1 MNEIKEI
8 FDKVVYLFEQDQF
21 EYDDDYYSL
30 TSFINKFCLKSIE
43 IGIDERKIE
52 DVFETIKSQ
61 HDDID
66 IRYVLEY
73 FDLVSAILVQIQE
86 TDVYLTQDVID
97 QIEKVLMQ
105 IDISM
110 DLYYPQ

>member
-21 EYDDDYYSL
+21 EYDDNYYTL
-30 TSFINKFCLKSIE
+30 TSFINKFCLKCIE
-43 IGIDERKIE
+43 IGIEERKIE
-52 DVFETIKSQ
+52 DVFERIKSQ
-61 HDDID
+61 YDDID

-110 DLYYPQ
+110 DKYYPQ